1 MRNNKEISEGLSNL
15 EIFLDSKGQSKFYFF
30 GEDFWPVIRT
40 LFAFSLISSKQ
51 SINNEESQSYFKKK
65 PKMMVKNPEN
75 LIVTHS
81 NYFIEIDNKYYD
93 RVMSSLSNISNRNLI
108 LNLEDLSLM
117 DGSITYKIGSIL
129 YKVKILKA
137 ISMILAPLLS
147 LNPNYQKNLRLIYEA
162 KKELNLDF
170 KISRFKVMSR
180 IAYIF
185 FLSKFLEKFLKRL
198 KVKKIYQAIYY
209 DNFGFALSLAADRL
223 KLLNVCMQHGGQSQH
238 NPAFGN
244 WNLIDKDGYKF
255 LPNIFSCWD
264 EKSSIGL
271 RKLVKLTNKH
281 KVQID
286 GYKWLTT
293 FKSIKP
299 DNSVSSLRN
308 ENKIN
313 LLITLQPSF
322 QVENSFVIDFLEKN
336 NKKINLLIRLHPR
349 QISLKSFEFYK
360 NIFSK
365 MESVDIETISKNP
378 LLESLSI
385 ADFHLTA
392 FSSSIFEANFLGIKS
407 ILIDNRGKNYFND
420 YIDGHNISFA
430 DNTKSLEKLIFQID
444 S

>member
-1 MRNNKEISEGLSNL
+1 MRNNKEISEGLSRL

-51 SINNEESQSYFKKK
+51 SITNEESQFHFKQK
-65 PKMMVKNPEN
+65 PKLMVKNPEN
-75 LIVTHS
+75 LIITHS
-81 NYFIEIDNKYYD
+81 NYFIEIDNKFYD
-93 RVMSSLSNISNRNLI
+93 RVMSSLSNVRNRNLI
-108 LNLEDLSLM
+108 LNLEDLSLI
-117 DGSITYKIGSIL
+117 DGSITYKVGSIL

-137 ISMILAPLLS
+137 ISMILTPFIF
-147 LNPNYQKNLRLIYEA
+147 LNPNYHKNLRLIYEA
-162 KKELNLDF
+162 KKDLNIDF
-170 KISRFKVMSR
+170 KISRFRVMSR
-180 IAYIF
+180 IVFIF
-185 FLSKFLEKFLKRL
+185 FLSKFLEKLLNRL

-223 KLLNVCMQHGGQSQH
+223 KVLNICMQHGGQSEH

-244 WNLIDKDGYKF
+244 WNLIDKNGYKF

-264 EKSSIGL
+264 EKSSLGL
-271 RKLVKLTNKH
+271 RNLVNLSNRH

-286 GYKWLTT
+286 GYQWLTT
-293 FKSIKP
+293 FKNIKP
-299 DNSVSSLRN
+299 DDSASSLRN

-313 LLITLQPSF
+313 ILITLQPSF
-322 QVENSFVIDFLEKN
+322 QVENSFIIDFFEKN

-349 QISLKSFEFYK
+349 QVSLKNFEFYK
-360 NIFSK
+360 NLFNK
-365 MESVDIETISKNP
+365 MEIVDIETISKKP

-420 YIDGHNISFA
+420 YIDGHSISFA
-430 DNTKSLEKLIFQID
+430 DNTKSLEKLIFHTD